1 MPRVAV
7 AAALLLIGLASW
19 GLWRVLSGTEDLP
32 FAQSASPPT
41 SAHVTKDKTYS
52 LAVPGGVRAMLA
64 HGVPLANSNSGQT
77 LALHCSW
84 SPGAGETR
92 TLALSPE
99 NSETKAENTIA
110 HFDAPITGD
119 IHVDCDGWGA
129 VFIPD
134 ADNRPSDSSG
144 WALVLA
150 IITLTSVP
158 ASACRHCA
166 PRGSARECH
175 RRRTSTTRSRDRSM
189 SCTPEAMT
197 GKSSATID
205 ATSTVSDADHSAG
218 GRGELRI
225 DEAAVALLE
234 FVDAAA
240 RVQAQRLLDC
250 KSVAGQQV
258 CQLGSSELLGVE
270 RIDRCVQPG

>member
-64 HGVPLANSNSGQT
+64 RGVPLANSNSGQT

-110 HFDAPITGD
+110 HFDAPLTGD
-119 IHVDCDGWGA
+119 LHVDCDGWGA

-150 IITLTSVP
+150 IITLTVG
-158 ASACRHCA
+158 AGLGLSAL
-166 PRGSARECH
+166 
-175 RRRTSTTRSRDRSM
+175 RTTWER
-189 SCTPEAMT
+189 
-197 GKSSATID
+197 
-205 ATSTVSDADHSAG
+205 
-218 GRGELRI
+218 
-225 DEAAVALLE
+225 
-234 FVDAAA
+234 A
-240 RVQAQRLLDC
+240 RVSPTSDEYDEIEG
-250 KSVAGQQV
+250 SVDVLHARGDDGEV
-258 CQLGSSELLGVE
+258 FGD
-270 RIDRCVQPG
+270 DRRNVDG